1 MKLAFSAVFIFASLF
16 TSCVT
21 TSTPG
26 PQQELQFSSFQNIS
40 CAQEHDKIFRVAVF
54 RDTEFL
60 GSFDL
65 EEGVRGTGDRSLIV
79 RSEDMQELLAWNFKK
94 TTNPPGVLEAV
105 FGRYRV
111 RGFDESLLIDGHS
124 IGVGPGEIAC
134 LAGGLFPSTW
144 LDFSQVLWD
153 PSIRRFV
160 LSTKNRTVRFNT
172 LPGGVVDVEV
182 SWSSSWFST
191 ESIHVIITGNSS
203 GGALQGRLMGPH
215 GILIKWVE
223 V

>member
-1 MKLAFSAVFIFASLF
+1 SA
-16 TSCVT
+16 
-21 TSTPG
+21 PG
-26 PQQELQFSSFQNIS
+26 PQQELQFNSFQNIS
-40 CAQEHDKIFRVAVF
+40 CAREHDRIFRVSVF
-54 RDTEFL
+54 RDTVFL

-65 EEGVRGTGDRSLIV
+65 EEGVRGAGDRSLIV
-79 RSEDMQELLAWNFKK
+79 RSEDMQELLAWKFKQPM
-94 TTNPPGVLEAV
+94 NPSGELEAV
-105 FGRYRV
+105 FGQHRV
-111 RGFDESLLIDGHS
+111 TGFDEGLSIDGYS